1 MADIQQSPHQ
11 TGLDEARSVLRALAA
26 ALTAFIIWG
35 VSPVFFKQLG
45 HVAPLEI
52 LAHRVVWTVIMLA
65 ILFQIRGLW
74 PAVRAEIG
82 SKRKLI
88 AYSVTT
94 ILIATNWGVFIW
106 AINDQRIVQVSLG
119 YYINPLV
126 VVALAMIFLGER
138 LRRLQAISVVFAI
151 AGVGYSVWQ
160 VGNIPLVT
168 LCLAFSFSTYAVIR
182 KREGLDPFIGLFVE
196 TLLLVPVAV
205 AYIAYRELEGVGAIM
220 NTGIGT
226 HILLFLA
233 GIVTAIPLICYMQGA
248 RHLPLKTMG
257 LLSYIAPSLQLL
269 VGVALYGEAFT
280 TDTMIT
286 FGLIWIGLAIYT
298 TDSFR
303 ARRKPKPPV
312 TP

>member
-1 MADIQQSPHQ
+1 M
-11 TGLDEARSVLRALAA
+11 V
-26 ALTAFIIWG
+26 
-35 VSPVFFKQLG
+35 
-45 HVAPLEI
+45 
-52 LAHRVVWTVIMLA
+52 
-65 ILFQIRGLW
+65 
-74 PAVRAEIG
+74 
-82 SKRKLI
+82 
-88 AYSVTT
+88 
-94 ILIATNWGVFIW
+94 
-106 AINDQRIVQVSLG
+106 
-119 YYINPLV
+119 
-126 VVALAMIFLGER
+126 
-138 LRRLQAISVVFAI
+138 
-151 AGVGYSVWQ
+151 
-160 VGNIPLVT
+160 
-168 LCLAFSFSTYAVIR
+168 
-182 KREGLDPFIGLFVE
+182 
-196 TLLLVPVAV
+196 LVPVAV

-226 HILLFLA
+226 HVLLFLA

-298 TDSFR
+298 TDSFH